1 MRLSYRVVA
10 FLLAVSIP
18 VVAWAA
24 DLYTRRS
31 NNQLR
36 EGPGT
41 FFPVV
46 AGLPVNT
53 KVRKLEEKDRWLRV
67 QAETKMG
74 WLAEASLDEKQQ
86 SGTMEAMSKEW
97 SDARA
102 SRGTVGAAVKGFA
115 GQIKNVQRG
124 ALDTFYAQQGP
135 FFSATEF
142 WAFRALLLPY
152 RSGAVALAAAED
164 KTISKQGYDI
174 GPRESG
180 VGLAVAARVAATGLV
195 RDPLL
200 QRYANLIATNLLIE
214 TAFYDY
220 YFSVYILDS
229 DGVGS
234 FAVPGGYIFLSRG
247 LLSLC
252 RDEAE
257 LAGLIA
263 HEIIHVV
270 RRHGLRE
277 MKVQA
282 TRLRADNAMDE
293 LDSETSRDAVEDDLD
308 EFAEQAYA
316 VVHKPRLEK
325 YEIEADL
332 MGTVLLHRAGY
343 DPRGMA
349 RLIGRMA
356 SAHPEM
362 PMSAR
367 LSRMDKFLATQFSG
381 VGRGATMPDRFAVSA
396 RRGR

>member
-1 MRLSYRVVA
+1 MRLSYRVLSI
-10 FLLAVSIP
+10 LLAVTIP

-24 DLYTRRS
+24 DLYTKRS

-46 AGLPVNT
+46 ANLPVNT
-53 KVRKLEEKDRWLRV
+53 KVRKVEEKDRWLRV

-74 WLAEASLDEKQQ
+74 WLAEASLDEKRQA
-86 SGTMEAMSKEW
+86 GTLEAMSKEW
-97 SDARA
+97 ADARA

-115 GQIKNVQRG
+115 GQIRNVQRG
-124 ALDTFYAQQGP
+124 ALDSFYAQQGP

-152 RSGAVALAAAED
+152 RSGAVALGAAED
-164 KTISKQGYDI
+164 RTISKQGYDI
-174 GPRESG
+174 GPRENG

-200 QRYANLIATNLLIE
+200 QRYANLIATNLLSE
-214 TAFYDY
+214 TTFYDY

-229 DGVGS
+229 AGVGS

-257 LAGLIA
+257 LAGVIA
-263 HEIIHVV
+263 HEIIHIV

-282 TRLRADNAMDE
+282 ARLRADNAMDE

-316 VVHKPRLEK
+316 VVHKPRLEQ

-349 RLIGRMA
+349 RLIGRIA

-362 PMSAR
+362 PMGAR
-367 LSRMDKFLATQFSG
+367 LSRVDKFLATQFSG
-381 VGRGATMPDRFAVSA
+381 VGRGATMPDRFVVSI

>member
-1 MRLSYRVVA
+1 MLA
-10 FLLAVSIP
+10 ILLAGAFP
-18 VVAWAA
+18 LVAWAA
-24 DLYTRRS
+24 DLYTKRS

-46 AGLPVNT
+46 ANLPVNT
-53 KVRKLEEKDRWLRV
+53 KVKTLEEKDRCLGV
-67 QAETKMG
+67 QAAEKIG

-86 SGTMEAMSKEW
+86 AGTLEAMSKEW

-115 GQIKNVQRG
+115 GQIKNVKRG
-124 ALDTFYAQQGP
+124 ALDSFYAQQGP
-135 FFSATEF
+135 FFGASEF
-142 WAFRALLLPY
+142 WAFCAPLLPF
-152 RSGAVALAAAED
+152 RSAAVALAAVED

-195 RDPLL
+195 RDPGL
-200 QRYANLIATNLLIE
+200 QRYVNLIATYVLGQ

-220 YFSVYILDS
+220 YFSVYILDN

-234 FAVPGGYIFLSRG
+234 FAVPGGFIFLSRG

-282 TRLRADNAMDE
+282 VRLRADNAMDE
-293 LDSETSRDAVEDDLD
+293 LDAETSRDAVEDDLD
-308 EFAEQAYA
+308 EFAEEAYA
-316 VVHKPRLEK
+316 VVHKARLEK

-332 MGTVLLHRAGY
+332 MGTVLLNRAGY

-362 PMSAR
+362 PMTAR
-367 LSRMDKFLATQFSG
+367 LARMDKFLATHFASAG
-381 VGRGATMPDRFAVSA
+381 KGATMPDRFAA
-396 RRGR
+396 GTRRGR

>member
-263 HEIIHVV
+263 HEMIHVV

-282 TRLRADNAMDE
+282 VRLRADNAMDE
-293 LDSETSRDAVEDDLD
+293 LDAETSRDAVEDDLD
-308 EFAEQAYA
+308 EFAEEAYA

-332 MGTVLLHRAGY
+332 MGTVVLYRAGY

-367 LSRMDKFLATQFSG
+367 LARMDRFVATHFGSA
-381 VGRGATMPDRFAVSA
+381 GRGATMSDRFAPNL
-396 RRGR
+396 RRIR

>member
-1 MRLSYRVVA
+1 MRLSYRVLA
-10 FLLAVSIP
+10 ILLAVAIP

-24 DLYTRRS
+24 DLYTKRS

-46 AGLPVNT
+46 ANLPVNT

-67 QAETKMG
+67 QADTKIG

-86 SGTMEAMSKEW
+86 AGTLEAMSKEW

-115 GQIKNVQRG
+115 GRIKTVQRG
-124 ALDTFYAQQGP
+124 ALDNFYAQQGP
-135 FFSATEF
+135 FFSASEF
-142 WAFRALLLPY
+142 WAFRALLLPF
-152 RSGAVALAAAED
+152 RSGLVELAAAED
-164 KTISKQGYDI
+164 RTISQQGYDI
-174 GPRESG
+174 GPRESA

-195 RDPLL
+195 RDSLL
-200 QRYANLIATNLLIE
+200 QRYANLIATNLLSE

-220 YFSVYILDS
+220 YFSIYILDS

-282 TRLRADNAMDE
+282 VRLRADNAMDE

-316 VVHKPRLEK
+316 VVNKPRLEK

-349 RLIGRMA
+349 RLIGRIA
-356 SAHPEM
+356 STHPEI
-362 PMSAR
+362 PTAAR
-367 LSRMDKFLATQFSG
+367 LSRMDKFAAANFGSVT
-381 VGRGATMPDRFAVSA
+381 RGATMPDRFAVNV

>member
-1 MRLSYRVVA
+1 MLATLLVVVVP
-10 FLLAVSIP
+10 LA
-18 VVAWAA
+18 AWAA
-24 DLYTRRS
+24 DLYTKRS

-41 FFPVV
+41 FFSVV
-46 AGLPVNT
+46 ANLPVNT
-53 KVRKLEEKDRWLRV
+53 KVKTLEEKDRWLRV
-67 QAETKMG
+67 QTGAKTG
-74 WLAEASLDEKQQ
+74 WLAEAGLDEKQQ
-86 SGTMEAMSKEW
+86 SGTLEAMSKEW

-124 ALDTFYAQQGP
+124 ALDSFYGYQGP
-135 FFSATEF
+135 FFGAAEF
-142 WAFRALLLPY
+142 WAFRAPLLPF
-152 RSGAVALAAAED
+152 RSNAVALTAAED
-164 KTISKQGYDI
+164 KAIGKQGYDI

-195 RDPLL
+195 RDPAP
-200 QRYANLIATNLLIE
+200 QRYVNLVASYLLSATS
-214 TAFYDY
+214 FYDT

-229 DGVGS
+229 DGVGT

-257 LAGLIA
+257 LAGVIA
-263 HEIIHVV
+263 HEMIHVV

-282 TRLRADNAMDE
+282 VRLRADNAMDE
-293 LDSETSRDAVEDDLD
+293 LDAETSRDAVEDDLD
-308 EFAEQAYA
+308 EFAEEAYA
-316 VVHKPRLEK
+316 VVHKARLEK

-332 MGTVLLHRAGY
+332 MGTVLLYRAGY
-343 DPRGMA
+343 DPRGMV
-349 RLIGRMA
+349 RVIGRVA

-362 PMSAR
+362 PMAAR
-367 LSRMDKFLATQFSG
+367 LARMDKFLATHLASAG
-381 VGRGATMPDRFAVSA
+381 KGATMSERFGPSL

>member
-1 MRLSYRVVA
+1 MRLSYRVLAIGLVA
-10 FLLAVSIP
+10 AIP
-18 VVAWAA
+18 AIAWAA

-46 AGLPVNT
+46 ANLPVNT

-67 QAETKMG
+67 QADTKIG

-86 SGTMEAMSKEW
+86 AGTLEAMSKQW

-115 GQIKNVQRG
+115 GQIKNVQRS
-124 ALDTFYAQQGP
+124 ALDSFYTQQGP

-142 WAFRALLLPY
+142 WAFRALLAPY
-152 RSGAVALAAAED
+152 RSGVVALAAAED
-164 KTISKQGYDI
+164 QTISKQAYDI

-180 VGLAVAARVAATGLV
+180 VGLAVAARVAAMGLV
-195 RDPLL
+195 RDSLL
-200 QRYANLIATNLLIE
+200 QRYVNLIATHLLSE

-220 YFSVYILDS
+220 YFSVYILDN

-263 HEIIHVV
+263 HEITHVV

-282 TRLRADNAMDE
+282 VRLRADNAMDE

-332 MGTVLLHRAGY
+332 MGTILLHRAGY
-343 DPRGMA
+343 DARGMA
-349 RLIGRMA
+349 RLIGRIA
-356 SAHPEM
+356 SAHPEI
-362 PMSAR
+362 PMKAR
-367 LSRMDKFLATQFSG
+367 LSRMDQFVATNFGS
-381 VGRGATMPDRFAVSA
+381 VGRGATMPDRFAVSV
-396 RRGR
+396 RRPR

>member
-1 MRLSYRVVA
+1 MRLSYRVLSI
-10 FLLAVSIP
+10 LLAVTIP

-24 DLYTRRS
+24 DLYTKRS

-46 AGLPVNT
+46 ANLPVNT
-53 KVRKLEEKDRWLRV
+53 KVRKVEEKDRWLRV

-74 WLAEASLDEKQQ
+74 WRAEASLDEKRQA
-86 SGTMEAMSKEW
+86 GTLEAMSKEW
-97 SDARA
+97 ADARA

-115 GQIKNVQRG
+115 GQIRNVQRG
-124 ALDTFYAQQGP
+124 ALDSFYAQQGP

-152 RSGAVALAAAED
+152 RSGAVALGAAED
-164 KTISKQGYDI
+164 RTISKQGYDI
-174 GPRESG
+174 GPRENG

-200 QRYANLIATNLLIE
+200 QRYANLIATNLLSE
-214 TAFYDY
+214 TTFYDY

-229 DGVGS
+229 AGVGS

-257 LAGLIA
+257 LAGVIA
-263 HEIIHVV
+263 HEIIHIV

-282 TRLRADNAMDE
+282 ARLRADNAMDE

-316 VVHKPRLEK
+316 VVHKPRLEQ

-349 RLIGRMA
+349 RLIGRIA

-362 PMSAR
+362 PMGAR
-367 LSRMDKFLATQFSG
+367 LSRVDKFLATQFSG
-381 VGRGATMPDRFAVSA
+381 VGRGATMPDRFVVSI

>member
-1 MRLSYRVVA
+1 MRLSHRMLA
-10 FLLAVSIP
+10 ILLAGAFP
-18 VVAWAA
+18 LVAWAA
-24 DLYTRRS
+24 DLYTKRS

-46 AGLPVNT
+46 ANLPVNT
-53 KVRKLEEKDRWLRV
+53 KVKTLEEKDRWLRV
-67 QAETKMG
+67 QAAAKIG

-86 SGTMEAMSKEW
+86 AGTLEAMSKEW

-115 GQIKNVQRG
+115 GQIKNVKRG
-124 ALDTFYAQQGP
+124 ALDIFYAQQGP
-135 FFSATEF
+135 FFGASEF
-142 WAFRALLLPY
+142 WAFCAPLLPF
-152 RSGAVALAAAED
+152 RSAAVALAAVED

-195 RDPLL
+195 RDPGL
-200 QRYANLIATNLLIE
+200 QRYVNLIATYVLGQ

-220 YFSVYILDS
+220 YFSVYILDN

-234 FAVPGGYIFLSRG
+234 FAVPGGFIFLSRG

-282 TRLRADNAMDE
+282 VRLRADNAMDE
-293 LDSETSRDAVEDDLD
+293 LDAETSRDAVEDDLD
-308 EFAEQAYA
+308 EFAEEAYA
-316 VVHKPRLEK
+316 VVLN
-325 YEIEADL
+325 
-332 MGTVLLHRAGY
+332 RAGY

-362 PMSAR
+362 PMTAR
-367 LSRMDKFLATQFSG
+367 LARMDKFLATHFASAG
-381 VGRGATMPDRFAVSA
+381 KGATMPDRFAA
-396 RRGR
+396 GTRRGR